1 MSSTVFPHLYTLC
14 SLTFYVNDVLCICRM
29 VMNRKIFLV
38 QFLKYDEN
46 KAKYKNSAIECEI
59 LGGVKWFFIKKKWI
73 MLLIM

>member
-1 MSSTVFPHLYTLC
+1 
-14 SLTFYVNDVLCICRM
+14 
-29 VMNRKIFLV
+29 MNRKIFLV